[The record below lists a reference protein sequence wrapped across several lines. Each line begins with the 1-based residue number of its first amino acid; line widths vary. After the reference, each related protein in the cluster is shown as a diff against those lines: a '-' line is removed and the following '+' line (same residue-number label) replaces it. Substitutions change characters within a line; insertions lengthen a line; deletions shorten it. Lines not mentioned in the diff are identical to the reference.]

1 VSAPRDP
8 PRMGPRPLPLH
19 LGMAATALLGGLAAT
34 PTDGFAEAAD
44 EAQRA
49 FYELLAGIRAY
60 WAHPYRRAVAEP
72 AVLWRG
78 GSARL
83 LDYGGA
89 GRPVLFVPSL
99 VNRAYILDLAPGRSL
114 VRHLAARGL
123 RPLLLDWGAP
133 GPEERGFDLDG
144 TIARRLIPAFDAAVA
159 ATGGPIGLCGYC
171 MGGLLALALARD
183 RTEAISALA
192 FMAVPWDFHVDSAL
206 AVRAAA
212 LLGEALDDSP
222 GVPGEAPVDLLQAF
236 FAMVQPEQVAAK
248 FRAFAALPQDGDR
261 ARDFV
266 ALEDWLND
274 GVPLGAPVARDCL
287 TGWYGANRPAR
298 GEWNVAGRPVHPAA
312 IDLPAL
318 VMIPKRDRIVPRAS
332 AAALATALANATVRE
347 IDAGHI
353 GMAVGRRARDEVWE
367 PLVEWFGGGG

>member
-1 VSAPRDP
+1 MASVDP

-19 LGMAATALLGGLAAT
+19 LAMAATTLLGGLAAA
-34 PTDGFAEAAD
+34 PTDGSAAAAD
-44 EAQRA
+44 EAERA
-49 FYELLAGIRAY
+49 FDELLAGIRAY

-83 LDYGGA
+83 FDYGGA
-89 GRPVLFVPSL
+89 GRPVMFVPSL
-99 VNRAYILDLAPGRSL
+99 VNRAYILDLAPRRSL
-114 VRHLAARGL
+114 VRYLAARGL

-133 GPEERGFDLDG
+133 GDAERGFDLDG
-144 TIARRLIPAFDAAVA
+144 YIAHRLTPAFDAAVA
-159 ATGGPIGLCGYC
+159 ATGGPVGLCGYC
-171 MGGLLALALARD
+171 MGGVLALALARD
-183 RTEAISALA
+183 RADAIPALA
-192 FMAVPWDFHVDSAL
+192 LMAVPWDFHVNSDL
-206 AVRAAA
+206 ATRAAA
-212 LLGEALDDSP
+212 LLGAVLDDTP
-222 GVPGEAPVDLLQAF
+222 GEMGEAPVDLLQAF

-248 FRAFAALPQDGDR
+248 FRAFAALPRDGDR

-274 GVPLGAPVARDCL
+274 GVPLSGALARDCL
-287 TGWYGANRPAR
+287 SGWYRANRPAR
-298 GEWNVAGRPVHPAA
+298 GEWHVAGRPMEPGA

-332 AAALATALANATVRE
+332 AAALATALANPTVHE

-353 GMAVGRRARDEVWE
+353 GMAVGRRARDEVWQ
-367 PLVEWFGGGG
+367 PLVEWFGGAG

>member
-1 VSAPRDP
+1 MSAPNP

-34 PTDGFAEAAD
+34 TPDGFAAAAEEA
-44 EAQRA
+44 ESA
-49 FYELLAGIRAY
+49 FDELLAGIRAY

-99 VNRAYILDLAPGRSL
+99 VNRAYILDLAPRRSL
-114 VRHLAARGL
+114 VRHLAARAL

-133 GPEERGFDLDG
+133 GDAERGFDLDG
-144 TIARRLIPAFDAAVA
+144 YIAHRLTPAFDAAVA
-159 ATGGPIGLCGYC
+159 ATGGPVGLCGYC
-171 MGGLLALALARD
+171 MGGVLALALARD
-183 RTEAISALA
+183 RADAISALA
-192 FMAVPWDFHVDSAL
+192 LMAVPWDFHANSDL
-206 AVRAAA
+206 ATRAAA
-212 LLGEALDDSP
+212 LLGAALDDTP

-236 FAMVQPEQVAAK
+236 FAFVQPGQVAAK

-266 ALEDWLND
+266 ALEDWVND
-274 GVPLGAPVARDCL
+274 GVPLSGPLARDCL
-287 TGWYGANRPAR
+287 SGWYGANRPAR
-298 GEWNVAGRPVHPAA
+298 GQWHVAGRPVEPGA

-332 AAALATALANATVRE
+332 AAALADALANPTVRE

-353 GMAVGRRARDEVWE
+353 GMAVGRRARDEVWR
-367 PLVEWFGGGG
+367 PLVEWFGAG

>member
-1 VSAPRDP
+1 MVPALRI
-8 PRMGPRPLPLH
+8 GPRPLPLH
-19 LGMAATALLGGLAAT
+19 LGMAATALLGGVAAA
-34 PTDGFAEAAD
+34 PTDGFAGAAD
-44 EAQRA
+44 EAERA
-49 FYELLAGIRAY
+49 FDEFLAGIHAY

-83 LDYGGA
+83 FDYGGA

-99 VNRAYILDLAPGRSL
+99 VNRAYILDLAPERSL

-133 GPEERGFDLDG
+133 GDAELGFDLDG
-144 TIARRLIPAFDAAVA
+144 YVAHRLTPAFDAAVA
-159 ATGGPIGLCGYC
+159 ATGGPVGLCGYC

-183 RTEAISALA
+183 RTEAISSLA
-192 FMAVPWDFHVDSAL
+192 FMAVPWDFHTDSAL

-212 LLGEALDDSP
+212 LLGAALDDTP
-222 GVPGEAPVDLLQAF
+222 GGLGEAPVDLLQAF
-236 FAMVQPEQVAAK
+236 FAFVQPEQVAAK

-274 GVPLGAPVARDCL
+274 GVPLSGALARDCL

-298 GEWNVAGRPVHPAA
+298 GEWHVAGRPVHPSA

-332 AAALATALANATVRE
+332 ALPLATALANPTVHE
-347 IDAGHI
+347 LDAGHI
-353 GMAVGRRARDEVWE
+353 GMAVGRRARDEVWR
-367 PLVEWFGGGG
+367 PLVEWFGGAG

>member
-1 VSAPRDP
+1 MTPRI
-8 PRMGPRPLPLH
+8 GPRPLPLH
-19 LGMAATALLGGLAAT
+19 LGMAATALLGGLATA
-34 PTDGFAEAAD
+34 PPDGFGAAAD
-44 EAQRA
+44 EAERA
-49 FYELLAGIRAY
+49 FDELLAGIRAY
-60 WAHPYRRAVAEP
+60 WAHPYRRDMDEP

-83 LDYGGA
+83 FDYGGA

-99 VNRAYILDLAPGRSL
+99 VNRAYILDLAPKRSL

-133 GPEERGFDLDG
+133 GDAERGFDLDG
-144 TIARRLIPAFDAAVA
+144 YVAHRLTPAFDAAVA
-159 ATGGPIGLCGYC
+159 ATGGPVGLCGYC

-192 FMAVPWDFHVDSAL
+192 FMAVPWDFHADLAL

-212 LLGEALDDSP
+212 LLGAALDDTP

-236 FAMVQPEQVAAK
+236 FAFVQPEQVAAK

-274 GVPLGAPVARDCL
+274 GVPLAGALARDCL

-298 GEWNVAGRPVHPAA
+298 GEWHVAGRPVDPGA

-332 AAALATALANATVRE
+332 A
-347 IDAGHI
+347 
-353 GMAVGRRARDEVWE
+353 
-367 PLVEWFGGGG
+367 